1 MFGYTLLSM
10 QGSSSSLK
18 QWLLLSLMVFE
29 KLVKGICILSWLC
42 PCALDPEVWTL
53 NPELCI

>member
-1 MFGYTLLSM
+1 M

-29 KLVKGICILSWLC
+29 KLVKGICILSWMC

-53 NPELCI
+53 NPELCM